1 MCPKIQLKMAKN
13 IDSDQTSVS
22 EQSDLGLEC
31 LTRVEIRVVT
41 SIFFQKKNIML
52 DVGLKIYT
60 CKGLI

>member
-31 LTRVEIRVVT
+31 LTRVEIRVVK
-41 SIFFQKKNIML
+41 SIFCQKK
-52 DVGLKIYT
+52 
-60 CKGLI
+60 